1 MQLTKYIIL
10 FTVLILTTLVKS
22 SNAETTCTENELG
35 DQTCVTTTT
44 TTVPG
49 VTTGNLLS
57 QDFLDGSWSDN
68 GTGQLNVMHGSGTVA
83 GEHGGQVQST
93 ISLNDTLTKAE
104 INSGFSSTLG
114 ADIWFWNSYT
124 QSVTMRQTLT
134 DDNGNSITQ
143 SRTINLINNGYQTY
157 TDTIIVGEN
166 SQQDYAI
173 TSKFDFS
180 VPGNTSG
187 HWGADLKSPTLNVT
201 TNNSTTTTTSETFT
215 YCYDRVPN
223 SCTYDNTALEEI
235 ADFKT
240 DDGKSYDEYINEAV
254 KIEDLT
260 EEFKVANIDTTI
272 IVEDL
277 DGKLEEFKI
286 EDYAVETFNNFIEA
300 NDLTE
305 TFETALIEEDLGKEE
320 FFDTMTDSIKEEFGE
335 EFNMG
340 GDDFKEDLTEEF
352 KVANIDTTI
361 IVEDLDGK
369 IEEFKIEDY
378 AVETFNNF
386 IEANDLTETF
396 ETALIEEDLGRE
408 EFFDTMTDSIKEEF
422 GEDFDMGGDDF
433 KTEDLTTEGGPS
445 DLTENT
451 VEVKEEE
458 TVETETDTTD
468 LKESNDTTTE
478 TKVEETPNE
487 TNKESET
494 SENVSNESDVDKNTE
509 TEGTETETD
518 ANENVETEETT
529 GTELATDSIEKKV
542 ERIIAKVL
550 SKLDRVEDQVQAIQ
564 FVKIQGIN
572 ASGPSLNVYKKKTLK
587 DNVQLNGVPNPD
599 FFNQLNIE
607 QQQVYTDVNLNV
619 YTNNDPLT
627 IIQNELD
634 NINIEKNRLLLEI
647 QQLKRG

>member
-1 MQLTKYIIL
+1 MRLTKYIIL
-10 FTVLILTTLVKS
+10 FTVLILTISVKNS
-22 SNAETTCTENELG
+22 SSETTCTENELG

-44 TTVPG
+44 TKVPG
-49 VTTGNLLS
+49 VTTDNLVS

-68 GTGQLNVMHGSGTVA
+68 GTGQLNTMHGSGTVA
-83 GEHGGQVQST
+83 GIDGGQVKSI
-93 ISLNDTLTKAE
+93 ISLNDTLTKEE

-114 ADIWFWNSYT
+114 ADVWFWYNT
-124 QSVTMRQTLT
+124 PQSVIIRQTLT
-134 DDNGNSITQ
+134 DDNGNSISQ
-143 SRTINLINNGYQTY
+143 QRTIDYNTNYFETH
-157 TDTIIVGEN
+157 TDTIIVSEN
-166 SQQDYAI
+166 SKQDYAI
-173 TSKFDFS
+173 QSEFIFS
-180 VPGNTSG
+180 VPGYRG
-187 HWGADLKSPTLNVT
+187 HYGADLQNPTLNVT
-201 TNNSTTTTTSETFT
+201 TNTSTETTTTETFT
-215 YCYDRVPN
+215 YCYDRVPDA
-223 SCTYDNTALEEI
+223 CTYDNEALDDI

-240 DDGKSYDEYINEAV
+240 DDGKSYDEYV
-254 KIEDLT
+254 EDAIKDF
-260 EEFKVANIDTTI
+260 EVVNVDTSI
-272 IVEDL
+272 IVKD
-277 DGKLEEFKI
+277 DFGKIEEFKI
-286 EDYAVETFNNFIEA
+286 EEYAVETFESFIEA

-335 EFNMG
+335 DFDMG
-340 GDDFKEDLTEEF
+340 GDDFKEDLT
-352 KVANIDTTI
+352 
-361 IVEDLDGK
+361 
-369 IEEFKIEDY
+369 
-378 AVETFNNF
+378 
-386 IEANDLTETF
+386 
-396 ETALIEEDLGRE
+396 
-408 EFFDTMTDSIKEEF
+408 
-422 GEDFDMGGDDF
+422 
-433 KTEDLTTEGGPS
+433 TEGGPS
-445 DLTENT
+445 DITNET
-451 VEVKEEE
+451 VEEE

-494 SENVSNESDVDKNTE
+494 SEDVSNESDVDKNTE

-518 ANENVETEETT
+518 ADENVETEETT
-529 GTELATDSIEKKV
+529 RTELATNSIEKKV

-627 IIQNELD
+627 VIQNELD

>member
-1 MQLTKYIIL
+1 MRHTKYIIL

-44 TTVPG
+44 TKVPG
-49 VTTGNLLS
+49 VTTDNLIS

-68 GTGQLNVMHGSGTVA
+68 ATGQLNTMHGSGTVA
-83 GEHGGQVQST
+83 GVDGGQVKSI
-93 ISLNDTLTKAE
+93 ISLNDTLTKEE

-114 ADIWFWNSYT
+114 ADVLFWYNT
-124 QSVTMRQTLT
+124 PQSVIIRQTLT

-143 SRTINLINNGYQTY
+143 QRTIDYNTNYFETH

-166 SQQDYAI
+166 SKQDYAI
-173 TSKFDFS
+173 QSEFIFS
-180 VPGNTSG
+180 VPGYSG
-187 HWGADLKSPTLNVT
+187 HYGADLQNPTLNVT
-201 TNNSTTTTTSETFT
+201 TNGSTETTTTETFT

-223 SCTYDNTALEEI
+223 ACTYDNSALEEI
-235 ADFKT
+235 ADLKT
-240 DDGKSYDEYINEAV
+240 DDGKSYDEYVNEVV

-260 EEFKVANIDTTI
+260 EEFKVANIETTI

-335 EFNMG
+335 
-340 GDDFKEDLTEEF
+340 
-352 KVANIDTTI
+352 
-361 IVEDLDGK
+361 
-369 IEEFKIEDY
+369 
-378 AVETFNNF
+378 
-386 IEANDLTETF
+386 
-396 ETALIEEDLGRE
+396 
-408 EFFDTMTDSIKEEF
+408 
-422 GEDFDMGGDDF
+422 DFDMGGDDF
-433 KTEDLTTEGGPS
+433 KEDLTTEGGPS
-445 DLTENT
+445 DLTEDT
-451 VEVKEEE
+451 VEIKEEE
-458 TVETETDTTD
+458 TVETETDTND
-468 LKESNDTTTE
+468 IKESNDTTTE
-478 TKVEETPNE
+478 TEVEETPNE
-487 TNKESET
+487 SNTESET
-494 SENVSNESDVDKNTE
+494 SEDVSSESDVDKNSE

-518 ANENVETEETT
+518 ADENVETKETT
-529 GTELATDSIEKKV
+529 RTELATDSIDKKV
-542 ERIIAKVL
+542 ERVIAKVL
-550 SKLDRVEDQVQAIQ
+550 AKLETVEDKVQAIQ

-572 ASGPSLNVYKKKTLK
+572 ASGPSLNVYKRKTLK

-607 QQQVYTDVNLNV
+607 QQQVYTNVNLNV

-627 IIQNELD
+627 ILQNELD
-634 NINIEKNRLLLEI
+634 NINVEKNRLLLEI